1 MMINMK
7 IKKVIVI
14 VLEQQK
20 EKIQVYYYNINRQI
34 KKISVERKMM
44 IIKLIIKFL
53 KKKKFL
59 KIRNNQAF
67 CQTFSLNY
75 LFFEFN
81 NYKEIKCL
89 KKLKNSKIIINLNI

>member
-20 EKIQVYYYNINRQI
+20 EKIQVYYYIINRQI
-34 KKISVERKMM
+34 KKINVERKMM
-44 IIKLIIKFL
+44 IIKLINFE
-53 KKKKFL
+53 KKKIFL

-67 CQTFSLNY
+67 CQTFSLKI

-81 NYKEIKCL
+81 NYKELKCQKKIK
-89 KKLKNSKIIINLNI
+89 KSKIIINLNI